1 MSEAVQAAPRE
12 QGWARLLL
20 ALAAFLFLPAIPVFG
35 ATLPVTDSFVLLVP
49 AFAACTLVG
58 WWAGGRAAL
67 AIVWVPLAAFSL
79 FMRMDASGSYGVL
92 LRAWAVVLA
101 GAFGLLALLDVRRS
115 FFPRALT
122 ALAMALV
129 AGLTISTALRS
140 PVGRVQRIVTQ
151 QMEKRNAG
159 TIAQLRALSHEEPD
173 IWATVTAQYANGQAP
188 IDDVEDALG
197 SVTRKTAPVFLSLLA
212 LQSLAA
218 LALAWALYHRLGRAR
233 LGPPLASLGDFR
245 FNDQLVWGLIAG
257 LVILLLP
264 SLSPSRSGG
273 FRALRTPGLNLI
285 VFFLSLYALRGFG
298 VLSWMLSSRT
308 LAIVVAVTLVLVLV
322 PMTAGIALPGL
333 LSLVTAAG
341 VLGLGDTWFDW
352 RRRAR
357 LTP

>member
-1 MSEAVQAAPRE
+1 MAEAVQAAPRE

-20 ALAAFLFLPAIPVFG
+20 ALAAFLFLPAVPVLG
-35 ATLPVTDSFVLLVP
+35 ATLPVTESFLLLVP

-67 AIVWVPLAAFSL
+67 AVVWVPLGVFTML
-79 FMRMDASGSYGVL
+79 MQMNASGSYGVL

-101 GAFGLLALLDVRRS
+101 GAFGLLALLDIRRP
-115 FFPRALT
+115 FFPRALS
-122 ALAMALV
+122 AVAMTLV
-129 AGLTISTALRS
+129 AALTISMALRA
-140 PVGRVQRIVTQ
+140 PAGRVQRIVAQ
-151 QMEKRNAG
+151 QMERRNASAV
-159 TIAQLRALSHEEPD
+159 AQLRAWSREKPEL
-173 IWATVTAQYANGQAP
+173 WATMTSQYANSQAP
-188 IDDVEDALG
+188 IDEVEDALG
-197 SVTRKTAPVFLSLLA
+197 IVTRRTSPVFVSLLA

-233 LGPPLASLGDFR
+233 LGPPLSVLGDFR
-245 FNDQLVWGLIAG
+245 FNDQLVWGLIVG
-257 LVILLLP
+257 LTILLLP
-264 SLSPSRSGG
+264 SLAPG
-273 FRALRTPGLNLI
+273 RAAGLRVLRTTGLNLI

-308 LAIVVAVTLVLVLV
+308 LSIVVAVALVLVLV

>member
-20 ALAAFLFLPAIPVFG
+20 ALAAFLFLPAIPVLG
-35 ATLPVTDSFVLLVP
+35 ATLPVTESFLLLVP
-49 AFAACTLVG
+49 AFAVCTLVG

-67 AIVWVPLAAFSL
+67 AVVWVPLAIFTL
-79 FMRMDASGSYGVL
+79 VVRMDAMGSYGVL

-101 GAFGLLALLDVRRS
+101 GAFGLLAMLDIRRP
-115 FFPRALT
+115 FFTRALSSV
-122 ALAMALV
+122 AMALV
-129 AGLTISTALRS
+129 AALTIAMALKA
-140 PVGRVQRIVTQ
+140 PVGRVQRIVAQ
-151 QMEKRNAG
+151 QMERRNAG
-159 TIAQLRALSHEEPD
+159 TVAQLRALSREQPD
-173 IWATVTAQYANGQAP
+173 IWATVTRQYPNGQAP

-197 SVTRKTAPVFLSLLA
+197 TVTRATAPVFVSLLA
-212 LQSLAA
+212 LESLAA

-233 LGPPLASLGDFR
+233 LGPPLSVLGDFR
-245 FNDQLVWGLIAG
+245 FNDQLVWGLIVG
-257 LVILLLP
+257 LTILLLP
-264 SLSPSRSGG
+264 SLAPARAAG

-308 LAIVVAVTLVLVLV
+308 LSIVVAVALVLVLV

>member
-1 MSEAVQAAPRE
+1 MADAVQAAPRE

-20 ALAAFLFLPAIPVFG
+20 ALAAFLFLPSIPVLG
-35 ATLPVTDSFVLLVP
+35 ATLPVTDSFLLLVP
-49 AFAACTLVG
+49 AFAVCTLVG

-67 AIVWVPLAAFSL
+67 AVVWVPLAIFTM
-79 FMRMDASGSYGVL
+79 FTRMDASGSYGVL

-101 GAFGLLALLDVRRS
+101 GAFGLLALLDVRRP

-129 AGLTISTALRS
+129 AGLTISTALRA
-140 PVGRVQRIVTQ
+140 PIGRVQRIVTQ
-151 QMEKRNAG
+151 QMERRNAG
-159 TIAQLRALSHEEPD
+159 TITQLRALSREQPE
-173 IWATVTAQYANGQAP
+173 IWATVTSQYPNGQAP
-188 IDDVEDALG
+188 IDDVEDALR
-197 SVTRKTAPVFLSLLA
+197 SVTRATAPVFVSLLA
-212 LQSLAA
+212 LQSLAS
-218 LALAWALYHRLGRAR
+218 LALAWALYHRLGRGR
-233 LGPPLASLGDFR
+233 LGPPLASLGEFR
-245 FNDQLVWGLIAG
+245 FNDQLVWGLIVG
-257 LVILLLP
+257 LTILLLP
-264 SLSPSRSGG
+264 SLAPTRAGG
-273 FRALRTPGLNLI
+273 FRMLRTPGLNLV

-308 LAIVVAVTLVLVLV
+308 LSIVVAVALVLVLV
-322 PMTAGIALPGL
+322 PTTAGIALPGL

>member
-1 MSEAVQAAPRE
+1 MAEAVQAAPRE

-20 ALAAFLFLPAIPVFG
+20 ALAAFLFLPAIPVLG
-35 ATLPVTDSFVLLVP
+35 ATLPVTDSFLLLVP

-67 AIVWVPLAAFSL
+67 ALVWVPLAIFTL
-79 FMRMDASGSYGVL
+79 VVRMDATGSYGVL

-101 GAFGLLALLDVRRS
+101 GAFGLLALLDIRRP
-115 FFPRALT
+115 FFPRALG
-122 ALAMALV
+122 AVAMTLV

-140 PVGRVQRIVTQ
+140 PVGRVQRIVAQ
-151 QMEKRNAG
+151 QMERRNAG
-159 TIAQLRALSHEEPD
+159 TIGQLRQLSREQPD
-173 IWATVTAQYANGQAP
+173 IWATVTAQYPNGQAP

-197 SVTRKTAPVFLSLLA
+197 RVTRATSPVFVSLLA

-233 LGPPLASLGDFR
+233 LGPPLASLGEFR
-245 FNDQLVWGLIAG
+245 FNDQLVWGLIVG
-257 LVILLLP
+257 LAILLLP
-264 SLSPSRSGG
+264 SIAPGRGGG
-273 FRALRTPGLNLI
+273 FRTLRTLGLNLM

-308 LAIVVAVTLVLVLV
+308 LSIVVAVALVLVLV
-322 PMTAGIALPGL
+322 PVTAGIALPGL

-341 VLGLGDTWFDW
+341 LLGLGDTWFDW

>member
-1 MSEAVQAAPRE
+1 MAEAVQATPRK

-20 ALAAFLFLPAIPVFG
+20 ALAAFLFLPAVPVLG
-35 ATLPVTDSFVLLVP
+35 ATLPVTDSFLLLVP

-67 AIVWVPLAAFSL
+67 AVVWLPLAAFTL
-79 FMRMDASGSYGVL
+79 LMQRDASGSYGLL
-92 LRAWAVVLA
+92 LRAWSVVLA
-101 GAFGLLALLDVRRS
+101 GAFGLLALLDIRRP
-115 FFPRALT
+115 FFPRALSAVAMT
-122 ALAMALV
+122 LAA
-129 AGLTISTALRS
+129 AFTISTALRA
-140 PVGRVQRIVTQ
+140 PVGRVQRVVAQ
-151 QMEKRNAG
+151 QMERRNA
-159 TIAQLRALSHEEPD
+159 TAVAQLRAWSREKPEL
-173 IWATVTAQYANGQAP
+173 WATMTSQYANGQAP
-188 IDDVEDALG
+188 IDEVEDALG
-197 SVTRKTAPVFLSLLA
+197 IVTSRTAPVFVSLLA

-233 LGPPLASLGDFR
+233 LGPPLSVLGEFR
-245 FNDQLVWGLIAG
+245 FNDQLVWGLIVG
-257 LVILLLP
+257 LTILLLP
-264 SLSPSRSGG
+264 SLAPA
-273 FRALRTPGLNLI
+273 RAAGLKVLRTTGLNLI

-308 LAIVVAVTLVLVLV
+308 LSIVVAVALVLVLV

>member
-20 ALAAFLFLPAIPVFG
+20 ALAAFLFLPAIPVLG
-35 ATLPVTDSFVLLVP
+35 ATLPVTESFLLLVP
-49 AFAACTLVG
+49 AFAVCTLVG

-67 AIVWVPLAAFSL
+67 AVVWVPLAVFTL
-79 FMRMDASGSYGVL
+79 VMRMDAMGSYGVL

-101 GAFGLLALLDVRRS
+101 GAFGLLAMLDIRRP
-115 FFPRALT
+115 FFTRALSSV
-122 ALAMALV
+122 AMALV
-129 AGLTISTALRS
+129 AALTIAMALKA
-140 PVGRVQRIVTQ
+140 PVGRVQRIVAQ
-151 QMEKRNAG
+151 QMERRNAG
-159 TIAQLRALSHEEPD
+159 TVAQLRALSREQPD
-173 IWATVTAQYANGQAP
+173 IWATVTRQYPNGQAP

-197 SVTRKTAPVFLSLLA
+197 TVTRATAPVFVSLLA
-212 LQSLAA
+212 LESLAA

-233 LGPPLASLGDFR
+233 LGPPLSVLGEFR
-245 FNDQLVWGLIAG
+245 FNDQLVWGLIVG
-257 LVILLLP
+257 LTILLLP
-264 SLSPSRSGG
+264 SLAPARAAG

-308 LAIVVAVTLVLVLV
+308 LSIVVAVALVLVLV

>member
-1 MSEAVQAAPRE
+1 MAEAVQAAPRE

-20 ALAAFLFLPAIPVFG
+20 ALAAFLFLPAIPVLG
-35 ATLPVTDSFVLLVP
+35 ATLPVTDSFLLLVP
-49 AFAACTLVG
+49 AFAVCTLVG

-67 AIVWVPLAAFSL
+67 AIVWVPLAIFTL
-79 FMRMDASGSYGVL
+79 FVRMDATGSYGVL

-101 GAFGLLALLDVRRS
+101 GAFGLLALLDIRRP
-115 FFPRALT
+115 FFPRALS
-122 ALAMALV
+122 AVAMTLV
-129 AGLTISTALRS
+129 AGMTISTALRS
-140 PVGRVQRIVTQ
+140 PVGRVQKIVAQ
-151 QMEKRNAG
+151 QMERRNAG
-159 TIAQLRALSHEEPD
+159 TIGQLRQLAREEPD
-173 IWATVTAQYANGQAP
+173 IWATVTSQYPNGQAP
-188 IDDVEDALG
+188 IEDVEDALG
-197 SVTRKTAPVFLSLLA
+197 RVTRATAPVFVSLLA

-233 LGPPLASLGDFR
+233 LGPPLGALGEFR
-245 FNDQLVWGLIAG
+245 FNDQLVWGLIVG
-257 LVILLLP
+257 LAILLLP
-264 SLSPSRSGG
+264 SLASGRGTG

-308 LAIVVAVTLVLVLV
+308 LSIVVAVALVLVLV
-322 PMTAGIALPGL
+322 PITAGIALPGL

-341 VLGLGDTWFDW
+341 LLGLGDTWFDW